1 MQIEVVIGKE
11 SFFPPLLIE
20 GTQIDQSGDLATK
33 LGQIWLLFIP
43 ALLRVVQCCL
53 FLLATIAQFWSLKSC
68 FENQNN
74 QINFEETLLLVKDNC
89 VFLSV
94 DCRIFLSR

>member
-43 ALLRVVQCCL
+43 ALLRVVQFCL
-53 FLLATIAQFWSLKSC
+53 FIGHNCTI
-68 FENQNN
+68 
-74 QINFEETLLLVKDNC
+74 LVVEKL
-89 VFLSV
+89 F
-94 DCRIFLSR
+94 

>member
-1 MQIEVVIGKE
+1 MICCWHSTNVCKSVVIGKE

-43 ALLRVVQCCL
+43 ALLRV
-53 FLLATIAQFWSLKSC
+53 AQFSFFYWPQLH
-68 FENQNN
+68 
-74 QINFEETLLLVKDNC
+74 NFG
-89 VFLSV
+89 
-94 DCRIFLSR
+94 R